1 MSREEYDATVGAGRV
16 QPNLDGREM
25 KHVTAPPDADSF
37 RAADPPDAD
46 SFRAADAGSVFVEF
60 DVDDT
65 QMVSGGRQDWFI
77 IYGRNSVHG
86 RNAAR
91 KGMLIV
97 EMPAV
102 QNVVIME
109 TKQT

>member
-25 KHVTAPPDADSF
+25 KHVTA
-37 RAADPPDAD
+37 PPDAD